1 MRPLTPYAFTQKDP
15 KLRIGRGNDGIEFFL
30 LQFGRMFRG
39 KLNLSLIFALSVANR
54 PFSAEMRQNQI
65 LEVELES
72 AKNRE
77 HAFNCI
83 IELRRTVSFFANKN
97 FKTEQK

>member
-1 MRPLTPYAFTQKDP
+1 MH
-15 KLRIGRGNDGIEFFL
+15 LRKRIQNYGSEEETTALHSFL

-83 IELRRTVSFFANKN
+83 IELRRTVSFFL
-97 FKTEQK
+97 QI